1 MADQEP
7 FFTRDRL
14 TDIGLGIGTGLAGSS
29 NEGLSAA
36 GKAMQGT
43 LGAQMLR
50 EAESRS
56 ERREIEKEQRAEDRD
71 RRQREEL
78 QNEWKKYL
86 DMKAATVSRGLASQR
101 EADKAIAQ
109 TLGGDKL
116 KIVGPPPIDPY
127 AWERITGKKRVSRPE
142 DKPLPPFGEG
152 NPDRYD
158 EADFAADPFLEMQS
172 SGEAARQE
180 QDAREKAKQQE
191 QFLML
196 KRAGVIK

>member
-7 FFTRDRL
+7 FFTQDRL

-56 ERREIEKEQRAEDRD
+56 ERREIEREQRAEDRD

-86 DMKAATVSRGLASQR
+86 DMKAATVSRGLAGQR

-142 DKPLPPFGEG
+142 DKPCAPESEECI
-152 NPDRYD
+152 D
-158 EADFAADPFLEMQS
+158 ESISAADPFLEMQA

-180 QDAREKAKQQE
+180 RYAREKAKQQE
-191 QFLML
+191 QFMLL
-196 KRAGVIK
+196 KRAGIIK